1 MRQKKRIRRIYMG
14 DNIQVLTGLDK
25 NTVTLAYLDPPFNSG
40 RSYDALIGLN
50 RSSVGL
56 EASAFEDKWCWE
68 PMPSHLAV
76 MRDLLPRETCKYFET
91 LFELIGKSSLSAYLA
106 WLTPR
111 LYLTYESLSDQGSLY
126 LHCDS
131 TSSHYLKHVLDRI
144 FGPANFQNEIIW
156 RRTHAHSGAHR
167 FGPVHDVI
175 LYYSKSG
182 NRIWNPMYL
191 NYDSNYIDKYYTH
204 HDEKG
209 QYQSITCSAP
219 GDRTGTRAHYEW
231 RGKLP
236 PPGRHWAWTKEQME
250 DFESTG
256 RLVYSTNGVPRLK
269 RYVDDG
275 PGVAIQDVWSDIQRL
290 DAHSGERVGYETQKP
305 VQLLER
311 ILKASSRPGDLIIDP
326 FCGSGTTLVAAE
338 RLNRS
343 WIGIDSSVLAC
354 SLALGRARAEAGH
367 LPIRLHGFPKSEVE
381 ALELLAASPIGFG
394 IWGAGLL
401 GTVPDR
407 RLLSDTL
414 MVGRGRVT
422 VGRKS
427 TQLLSLVPLV
437 NAEDAS
443 IDLPATRGRQVALIL
458 DVPGLEDIS
467 APLEDRPRDTSK
479 LKIPLESLITSS
491 STDHGLVTEVRELV
505 Q

>member
-1 MRQKKRIRRIYMG
+1 MRQQKRVRQIHMG
-14 DNIQVLTGLDK
+14 DNIEVLSGLD
-25 NTVTLAYLDPPFNSG
+25 NESVTLAYLDPPFNSG

-50 RSSVGL
+50 RTSAGSEV
-56 EASAFEDKWCWE
+56 SAFDDRWYWE
-68 PMPSHLAV
+68 PASSHLTV
-76 MRDLLPRETCKYFET
+76 MRDLLPSETYKYFVT
-91 LFELIGKSSLSAYLA
+91 LFGLIGKNSLSTYLA

-131 TSSHYLKHVLDRI
+131 TSSHYLKHVLDKI

-156 RRTHAHSGAHR
+156 RRTHAHSSAHR

-175 LYYSKSG
+175 LYYTKSS
-182 NRIWNPMYL
+182 NRIWNPMYI
-191 NYDSNYIDKYYTH
+191 NYDTNYIDKYYTH
-204 HDEKG
+204 NDEKG

-236 PPGRHWAWTKEQME
+236 PPGRHWAWTREQME

-256 RLVYSTNGVPRLK
+256 RLVYSANGVPRLK

-275 PGVAIQDVWSDIQRL
+275 LGVAIQDVWADIQRL

-311 ILKASSRPGDLIIDP
+311 ILEASSRPGDLVIDP

-343 WIGIDSSVLAC
+343 WIGVDSSVLAC
-354 SLALGRARAEAGH
+354 SLALGRARADAGH
-367 LPIRLHGFPKSEVE
+367 LPIRLHGFPKSEDE
-381 ALELLAASPIGFG
+381 ALELLTVSPMGFG

-401 GTVPDR
+401 GTLPDR

-427 TQLLSLVPLV
+427 THLLSLVPLV
-437 NAEDAS
+437 NAKDTS
-443 IDLPATRGRQVALIL
+443 IDLPTTRGRQVALIL
-458 DVPGLEDIS
+458 DVPGLENTP
-467 APLEDRPRDTSK
+467 APLEENQRHTSR
-479 LKIPLESLITSS
+479 LSIPLESLITPASA
-491 STDHGLVTEVRELV
+491 DHGLVTEVRQLV